1 MKRGFLG
8 AICCL
13 LLLVA
18 AAAPLSAQL
27 AAPTAAGVSLGAVY
41 YTVPDVAAQK
51 KIWVDIFGAKPTMV
65 GKTEMLKMPGV
76 FIVLTQGTPSTATP
90 LVNHLGIWAKDLNP
104 TRAKLTAAG
113 INTMPGAQFV
123 DMPIAP
129 NQNLRLEFIDDP
141 NGPEAPAAHHIHYFV
156 ASAEAG
162 TNGRA
167 WYVKTFGAAE
177 NSRRN
182 GAVPSALLTPPEK
195 WISIDF
201 TAAGGGGRGGAGR
214 GGGRGGPGG
223 APGAAPGGA
232 PAGAPGTAPTPAPA
246 PAAAAPAAPPAAAAG
261 PVSNKGTIL
270 DHFSLEVKG
279 LDALVK
285 KIEAEGVKVTKP
297 VSTNADG
304 LKTAMIVDGV
314 GNDVELVEGLA
325 GK

>member
-8 AICCL
+8 AVCCL
-13 LLLVA
+13 LLSVA
-18 AAAPLSAQL
+18 AATPVSAQL
-27 AAPTAAGVSLGAVY
+27 AAPNASGVSLGAVY
-41 YTVPDVAAQK
+41 YTVPNVAAHR

-65 GKTEMLKMPGV
+65 GKTEMLKMPGA

-104 TRAKLTAAG
+104 TRAKLTAAE

-123 DMPIAP
+123 DIPIAP

-141 NGPEAPAAHHIHYFV
+141 AGPDAPAAHHIHYFV
-156 ASAEAG
+156 PSAEAG

-182 GAVPSALLTPPEK
+182 GGVPSALLTPPEK
-195 WISIDF
+195 WVSIDF
-201 TAAGGGGRGGAGR
+201 TAAGGGGRGGAR
-214 GGGRGGPGG
+214 GGRGGAPGG
-223 APGAAPGGA
+223 APGG
-232 PAGAPGTAPTPAPA
+232 AGAAPAPA
-246 PAAAAPAAPPAAAAG
+246 PAAAAAG

-279 LDALVK
+279 LDAFVK